1 METWKNKNIK
11 TTVSVPAD
19 ILETFKK
26 YHSLLPH
33 ALHLLLPSALAVK
46 PRRDRATEYNQAESR
61 FEIVQVYWPLEVYN
75 KLHAVAASQRVSVSY
90 LVYRLFMF
98 LLEGITIK
106 PTQNFSNYVICFRE
120 WSPEAILFEEGIHY
134 SPQKYQIPPKPP
146 AA

>member
-1 METWKNKNIK
+1 METWKNNNIK
-11 TTVSVPAD
+11 TTVSVPVG

-33 ALHLLLPSALAVK
+33 ALHLLLPSALAAQ

-75 KLHAVAASQRVSVSY
+75 KLHAVAASQRVSVSF
-90 LVYRLFMF
+90 LVYRLFR
-98 LLEGITIK
+98 LLLDGITII

-120 WSPEAILFEEGIHY
+120 WSPEAILFEECIRY
-134 SPQKYQIPPKPP
+134 SHKKQEPPPKPP